1 MFTVTKAL
9 KGKCPLCPKGKDQQ
23 LFLVK
28 GEIYNGRICAEHL
41 FGLAS
46 EPEPEPEARGEA
58 LPAALPNGQPVQ

>member
-1 MFTVTKAL
+1 MFNVLKAM

-23 LFLVK
+23 LFVVK

-46 EPEPEPEARGEA
+46 ETDADQEEREREA
-58 LPAALPNGQPVQ
+58 LPVNGQVRQ